1 MEIKGVVSLAEQSV
15 LRVKANYNG
24 QEFTIKLVG
33 ENAEKMADSLL
44 GAIKGKTVKDDI
56 TEYQ

>member
-1 MEIKGVVSLAEQSV
+1 MAEQSV

>member
-1 MEIKGVVSLAEQSV
+1 MEIKGVVSLAEQAEQSV

-44 GAIKGKTVKDDI
+44 GAIKGKSGRNCI
-56 TEYQ
+56 T